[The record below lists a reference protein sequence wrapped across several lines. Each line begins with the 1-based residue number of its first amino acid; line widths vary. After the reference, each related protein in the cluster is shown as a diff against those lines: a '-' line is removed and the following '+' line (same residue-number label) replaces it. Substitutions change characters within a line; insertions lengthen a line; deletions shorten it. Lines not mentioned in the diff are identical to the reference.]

1 MIRYLRICA
10 SELFS
15 VSRSLRPAR
24 QAFSAHIVC
33 TGGVGAGRRGIPES
47 ITPSADIEGS
57 ERSAHAITRL
67 GNPLPETSLL
77 VLLATADLDR
87 GRSCLAQAIFS
98 SGSQSCGE

>member
-1 MIRYLRICA
+1 MIRHLRVCA

-33 TGGVGAGRRGIPES
+33 TGGVGAGRRAIPDS
-47 ITPSADIEGS
+47 ITPSADIEARES
-57 ERSAHAITRL
+57 SAHTITGL
-67 GNPLPETSLL
+67 GNPLPKTSLL

-87 GRSCLAQAIFS
+87 GRSILSQAVFS
-98 SGSQSCGE
+98 SGSQSC